1 MSAGIAYS
9 QMIDPAK
16 VLGFL
21 SLNKNWDPSLMLV
34 MAGALAVYSAGFWL
48 FAGKGKPLLAE
59 HFHLPTKRELDK
71 PLVIG
76 SLLFGALW
84 QLSLNPQ
91 LVLPGVLSRYVWRM
105 APFAITVVVLMLMS
119 TKWFRRRWGA
129 AKPEA
134 LARPYAKE

>member
-1 MSAGIAYS
+1 MPIVIALLAGVLMSAGIAYS

-76 SLLFGALW
+76 SLLFGAGW
-84 QLSLNPQ
+84 G
-91 LVLPGVLSRYVWRM
+91 LVGYCPG
-105 APFAITVVVLMLMS
+105 P
-119 TKWFRRRWGA
+119 
-129 AKPEA
+129 A
-134 LARPYAKE
+134 LAAISAGSLGTLAFVAAMVAGWFISRRLPI

>member
-1 MSAGIAYS
+1 MPVVIALLAGVLMSAGIAYS

-21 SLNKNWDPSLMLV
+21 TLNNHWDPSLMLV

-76 SLLFGALW
+76 SLLFGAGW
-84 QLSLNPQ
+84 G
-91 LVLPGVLSRYVWRM
+91 LVGYCPG
-105 APFAITVVVLMLMS
+105 P
-119 TKWFRRRWGA
+119 
-129 AKPEA
+129 A
-134 LARPYAKE
+134 LAAISAGSLGTLAFVAAMVAGWFISRRLPI